1 MQEMDPQITDPRLNK
16 TVLNGLTANK
26 RYRIHMWGKTE
37 NGRGEVSFIEVTTAK
52 TSGMSKAFYCRVFR
66 FLRVPKKKKK
76 KKRLMHSRDHLLK
89 HSTSQ
94 LYNDF

>member
-1 MQEMDPQITDPRLNK
+1 MQDMDPQITDPRLNK

-26 RYRIHMWGKTE
+26 KYRIHMWGKTE

-66 FLRVPKKKKK
+66 FLRVPPQ
-76 KKRLMHSRDHLLK
+76 KKRK
-89 HSTSQ
+89 KG
-94 LYNDF
+94 

>member
-66 FLRVPKKKKK
+66 FLRVPKKKEKEKK
-76 KKRLMHSRDHLLK
+76 ANAFTRSFIKTFYKPII
-89 HSTSQ
+89 
-94 LYNDF
+94 